1 MARSVNKPRVG
12 IIISTT
18 REGRF
23 GDKPAHWIKK
33 LADQHGKLET
43 EIVDLRDYPI
53 PFFDQPG
60 SPAWVGTHHDE
71 GKRWEKKMGELDGFI
86 FVTAEYNHGPS
97 AVLKN
102 ALDHAYNVYNKKP
115 AAFVGYGA
123 LGAARAIQ
131 QLRQILVE
139 LKVAPL
145 RDAVH
150 IGMTEYLGV
159 LKEGKSLDDYPYLTQ
174 SANTMLDELEWWTL
188 ALKDARSEQVTAVAA

>member
-1 MARSVNKPRVG
+1 MARSVSKPRVG
-12 IIISTT
+12 IIIGTT

-23 GDKPAHWIKK
+23 GDRPAEWIKK
-33 LADQHGKLET
+33 LADKHGKVET
-43 EIVDLRDYPI
+43 EIVDLRDYQI

-60 SPAWVGTHHDE
+60 SPAYVGTHHDE
-71 GKRWEKKMGELDGFI
+71 AKRWEQKMGELDGYI

-123 LGAARAIQ
+123 LGASRAIQ
-131 QLRQILVE
+131 QLRQNLVE

-150 IGMTEYLGV
+150 INMTEYLGV
-159 LKEGKSLDDYPYLTQ
+159 LKDGKSFDDYPYLTQ
-174 SANTMLDELEWWTL
+174 TANTMLDELEWWTI
-188 ALKDARSEQVTAVAA
+188 ALKAARSEITAVAA

>member
-1 MARSVNKPRVG
+1 VG
-12 IIISTT
+12 IIIGTT

-23 GDKPAHWIKK
+23 GDRPAAWIKK
-33 LADQHGKLET
+33 LADKHGKVET
-43 EIVDLRDYPI
+43 EIVDLRDYQI

-60 SPAWVGTHHDE
+60 SPAYVGTHHDE
-71 GKRWEKKMGELDGFI
+71 AKRWEQKMGELDGYI

-131 QLRQILVE
+131 QLRQNLVE

-150 IGMTEYLGV
+150 INMTEYLGV
-159 LKEGKSLDDYPYLTQ
+159 LKEGKSFDDYPYLTQ
-174 SANTMLDELEWWTL
+174 TANTMLDELEWWTI
-188 ALKDARSEQVTAVAA
+188 ALNAARSEITAAAA

>member
-1 MARSVNKPRVG
+1 MARSVSKPRVG
-12 IIISTT
+12 IIIGTT

-23 GDKPAHWIKK
+23 GDRPAAWIKK
-33 LADQHGKLET
+33 LADKHGKVDT
-43 EIVDLRDYPI
+43 EIVDLRDYQI

-60 SPAWVGTHHDE
+60 SPAYVGTHHDE
-71 GKRWEKKMGELDGFI
+71 AKRWEQKMGELDGYI

-131 QLRQILVE
+131 QLRQNLVE

-150 IGMTEYLGV
+150 INMTEYLGV
-159 LKEGKSLDDYPYLTQ
+159 LKEGKSFDDYPYLTQ
-174 SANTMLDELEWWTL
+174 TANTMLDELEWWTI
-188 ALKDARSEQVTAVAA
+188 ALNAARSEITAAAA

>member
-1 MARSVNKPRVG
+1 MARSVSKPRVG
-12 IIISTT
+12 IILGTT

-23 GDKPAHWIKK
+23 GDRPAKWIKE
-33 LADQHGKLET
+33 LADKHGKVET
-43 EIVDLRDYPI
+43 EIVDLRDYNI

-60 SPAWVGTHHDE
+60 SPAYVGTHHDE
-71 GKRWEKKMGELDGFI
+71 AKRWERKMAELDGFI

-131 QLRQILVE
+131 QLRQILIE

-150 IGMTEYLGV
+150 INMTEYLGV
-159 LKEGKSLDDYPYLTQ
+159 LKDGTNFDDYPYLTQ
-174 SANTMLDELEWWTL
+174 TANTMLDELEWWTI
-188 ALKDARSEQVTAVAA
+188 ALKAARSEVTAAAA

>member
-1 MARSVNKPRVG
+1 VG
-12 IIISTT
+12 IILGTT

-23 GDKPAHWIKK
+23 GERPAKWIKE
-33 LADQHGKLET
+33 LADKHGKVET
-43 EIVDLRDYPI
+43 EIVDLRDYQI

-60 SPAWVGTHHDE
+60 SPAYVGTHHDE
-71 GKRWEKKMGELDGFI
+71 AKRWERKMAELDGFI

-131 QLRQILVE
+131 QLRQILIE

-150 IGMTEYLGV
+150 INMTEYLGV
-159 LKEGKSLDDYPYLTQ
+159 LKDGKNFDDYPYLTQ
-174 SANTMLDELEWWTL
+174 TANTMLDELEWWTI
-188 ALKDARSEQVTAVAA
+188 ALKAARSEVTAAAA

>member
-1 MARSVNKPRVG
+1 MARSVSKPSVG
-12 IIISTT
+12 IILGTT

-23 GDKPAHWIKK
+23 GDRPAKWIKD
-33 LADQHGKLET
+33 LADKHGKVET
-43 EIVDLRDYPI
+43 EIVDLRDYNI

-60 SPAWVGTHHDE
+60 SPAYVGTHHDE
-71 GKRWEKKMGELDGFI
+71 AKRWERKMAELDGFI

-131 QLRQILVE
+131 QLRQILIE

-150 IGMTEYLGV
+150 INMTEYLGV
-159 LKEGKSLDDYPYLTQ
+159 LKDGKNFDDYPYLTQ
-174 SANTMLDELEWWTL
+174 TANTMLNELEWWTI
-188 ALKDARSEQVTAVAA
+188 ALKAARSEVTAAAA

>member
-1 MARSVNKPRVG
+1 MTKTGEKPRVG
-12 IIISTT
+12 IIIGTT

-23 GDKPAHWIKK
+23 GDKPARWIEN
-33 LADQHGKLET
+33 LADRHGRLQP
-43 EIVDLRDYPI
+43 EIVDLRDYRI

-71 GKRWEKKMGELDGFI
+71 GKRWERKMGELDGYI

-115 AAFVGYGA
+115 AAFVGYGM
-123 LGAARAIQ
+123 LGAARSIQ
-131 QLRQILVE
+131 QLRQILIE

-150 IGMTEYLGV
+150 INAAEYFGV
-159 LKEGKSLDDYPYLTQ
+159 LREGKSLDDYPHLAET
-174 SANTMLDELEWWTL
+174 ANTMLDELAWWTI
-188 ALKDARSEQVTAVAA
+188 ALKAARTEIAAAAA

>member
-1 MARSVNKPRVG
+1 MARSGGKPRIG

-23 GDKPAHWIKK
+23 GDKPAEWVKK

-43 EIVDLRDYPI
+43 EIVDLRDYQI

-71 GKRWEKKMGELDGFI
+71 GKKWEAKIAELDGFI

-102 ALDHAYNVYNKKP
+102 ALDHAYNVYNKKL

-159 LKEGKSLDDYPYLTQ
+159 AKEGKNFDDYPYLTQ
-174 SANTMLDELEWWTL
+174 SANTISTSWSGG
-188 ALKDARSEQVTAVAA
+188 RSR

>member
-1 MARSVNKPRVG
+1 MARSGGKPRVG

-18 REGRF
+18 RQGRF

-43 EIVDLRDYPI
+43 EIVDLRDYPM

-60 SPAWVGTHHDE
+60 SPAYIGTHHDE
-71 GKRWEKKMGELDGFI
+71 GKRWVAKMNELDGYI

-102 ALDHAYNVYNKKP
+102 ALDHGYNEYNKKP
-115 AAFVGYGA
+115 VAFVGYGA
-123 LGAARAIQ
+123 LGAGRAIQ
-131 QLRQILVE
+131 QLRQNVIE
-139 LKVAPL
+139 LKMAPL

-150 IGMTEYLGV
+150 IGMTEFLGV
-159 LKEGKSLDDYPYLTQ
+159 LKEGKSLDDYPHLVTT
-174 SANTMLDELEWWTL
+174 ANTLLNELEWWTL
-188 ALKDARSEQVTAVAA
+188 ALKAARDAKVTAVAA

>member
-1 MARSVNKPRVG
+1 VG
-12 IIISTT
+12 IILGTT

-23 GDKPAHWIKK
+23 GDRPAAWIKK
-33 LADQHGKLET
+33 LADKHGKVET
-43 EIVDLRDYPI
+43 EIVDLRDYQI

-60 SPAWVGTHHDE
+60 SPAYVGTHHDE
-71 GKRWEKKMGELDGFI
+71 AKRWEQKMGELDGYI

-102 ALDHAYNVYNKKP
+102 ALDHAYSVYNKKP

-131 QLRQILVE
+131 QLRQNLIE

-150 IGMTEYLGV
+150 INMTEYLGV
-159 LKEGKSLDDYPYLTQ
+159 LKDGKSFDDYPYLTQ
-174 SANTMLDELEWWTL
+174 TANTMLDELEWWTI
-188 ALKDARSEQVTAVAA
+188 ALKAARSEVTAAAA